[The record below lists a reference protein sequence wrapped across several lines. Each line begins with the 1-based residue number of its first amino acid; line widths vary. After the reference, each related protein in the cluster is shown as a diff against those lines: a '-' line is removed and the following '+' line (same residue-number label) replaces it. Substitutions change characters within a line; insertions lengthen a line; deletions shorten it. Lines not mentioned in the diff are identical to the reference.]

1 MNSRIMT
8 YSMYGTNFI
17 LTLWG
22 LMSIESAMAESHVA
36 FIWE

>member
-1 MNSRIMT
+1 MNSGIMT

-17 LTLWG
+17 VTLWG

-36 FIWE
+36 CIGE